1 MNSKRSTH
9 RRQAP
14 AARKVTAPR
23 GAAPGRVGA
32 DDGGGAYASKV
43 RVETD
48 GSLRAPVPAAVIR
61 DLGGSP
67 PRELEFRR
75 AGKGVW
81 QVTLR
86 KGAKR

>member
-1 MNSKRSTH
+1 MNRKQSAP

-14 AARKVTAPR
+14 AARKVTAPKE
-23 GAAPGRVGA
+23 AAPGGGGA
-32 DDGGGAYASKV
+32 ADGGGVHASKV

-61 DLGGSP
+61 DLGGAP

-75 AGKGVW
+75 ARKGVW

>member
-1 MNSKRSTH
+1 MNSKRSTP
-9 RRQAP
+9 RRQAS
-14 AARKVTAPR
+14 AAGKATAHR
-23 GAAPGRVGA
+23 EAVS
-32 DDGGGAYASKV
+32 GGGATHASKV
-43 RVETD
+43 RVESD

-61 DLGGSP
+61 DLGGAP
-67 PRELEFRR
+67 RRELEFRR